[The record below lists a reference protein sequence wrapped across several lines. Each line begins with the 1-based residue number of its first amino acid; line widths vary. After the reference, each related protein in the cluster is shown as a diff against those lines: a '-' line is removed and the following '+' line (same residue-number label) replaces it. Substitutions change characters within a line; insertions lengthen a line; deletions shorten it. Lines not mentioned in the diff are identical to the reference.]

1 MRGFG
6 LRGPG
11 SNPGEGIKKFMKKN
25 LFFPTLTFCL
35 IAFTFL
41 LPTFVN
47 ASKIQCLDSTIDT
60 SDLKTYQMGDKWVA
74 YDGLVPCGK
83 CSLVGVNVDSKGNYT
98 TGGEDKP
105 TDIPCQF
112 CHIFI
117 MIKGIVDF
125 ALLQLVPVIAVLLLT
140 IGGVMYI
147 VARGNPSQITQAKS
161 ILTSVVVGL
170 VIILSAWLIV
180 NSIFTFTGLMNPH
193 PGWDPTKWFEINCG
207 GLSSNSPPG
216 PLVNCSNCPD
226 NKCKEPTCTNGCSET
241 NVPSGGT
248 DEACGTTGCNTPP
261 CQCDGL
267 GACFNK
273 VVIPL
278 TVSVSAAT
286 TAKVGEVIWTATAS
300 GGGGGHYDYSWTGD
314 VIGGGNP
321 INKIYST
328 EGHKSVTVKVT
339 SGTAEK
345 TVPGT
350 YALLFPTRF
359 SAGTLSNAWWNGPYT
374 TLCDS
379 ISQTSYYGNG
389 CTSNSPA
396 YCTPASN
403 CPDAICIPLSYCPA
417 YAGCP
422 QFGDFG
428 CSSAPGWACC
438 CSATNLDSPT
448 CAGCE
453 YKYVANLGG
462 ATYGYFKRYLNC
474 PTGFALQQTGCS
486 GSCSQP
492 GMWVPRTAPS
502 YACNYNCVRQ

>member
-1 MRGFG
+1 
-6 LRGPG
+6 
-11 SNPGEGIKKFMKKN
+11 MKKN

-60 SDLKTYQMGDKWVA
+60 SDLKTYQAGDKWVA

-286 TAKVGEVIWTATAS
+286 TNKVGEVIWTATAS

-359 SAGTLSNAWWNGPYT
+359 SAGTLSNAWWQIAPPSPT
-374 TLCDS
+374 FLCANVGNN
-379 ISQTSYYGNG
+379 YGFS

-396 YCTPASN
+396 YCTPAETSR
-403 CPDAICIPLSYCPA
+403 CPESICIPYPSCGN
-417 YAGCP
+417 YASCQP
-422 QFGDFG
+422 Q
-428 CSSAPGWACC
+428 PGNMNCCDSVPPDKHCACC
-438 CSATNLDSPT
+438 CVSTDTDSNLCTD
-448 CAGCE
+448 CN
-453 YKYVANLGG
+453 YLIVNNLNY
-462 ATYGYFKRYLNC
+462 TYGYFKRSLSC
-474 PTGFALQQTGCS
+474 PTGFALEKTGCS
-486 GSCSQP
+486 GGSCNYP
-492 GMWVPRTAPS
+492 GTIRSYPTAPS
-502 YACNYNCVRQ
+502 YTCNYNCVRQ